1 LINEIQALL
10 DKYTAWL
17 KDNTSLRQV
26 NEWVEITTPYLD
38 RHNDALQIYVKRMG
52 SSYSLSDGGFIIE
65 DLTQSGCQ
73 LISPKRQSL
82 LKMTLNGFG
91 IQLSDD
97 KKLEIHASSDNFA
110 QRKHNLVQAMLAVND
125 LFYLAEPMVQTLF
138 LEDVI
143 GWMEIHEIRYTQ
155 NIKFTGKTGYDSLF
169 DIIIPKSRLK
179 PERIIDA
186 ISRPTKQVA
195 QNLVF
200 KWIDIREVRPPESK
214 AYAFLNDTDQSVPSD
229 VLDALRNYEVNPILW
244 SNREAVL
251 DELAS

>member
-1 LINEIQALL
+1 
-10 DKYTAWL
+10 
-17 KDNTSLRQV
+17 
-26 NEWVEITTPYLD
+26 VEITTPYLD
-38 RHNDALQIYVKRMG
+38 RHNDALQIYVKRTD

-65 DLTQSGCQ
+65 DLIQSGCQ

-91 IQLSDD
+91 VQLNDD
-97 KKLEIHASSDNFA
+97 KKLEIHASVENFA

-155 NIKFTGKTGYDSLF
+155 NVKFTGKTGYDSLF

-179 PERIIDA
+179 PERIVDA

-195 QNLVF
+195 QNFVF

-214 AYAFLNDTDQSVPSD
+214 AYAFLNDIDQSVPSD
-229 VLDALRNYEVNPILW
+229 VLDALKNYEVNPILW
-244 SNREAVL
+244 SNRESIL
-251 DELAS
+251 EELAN